1 MSRRKVIRIFCKGKN
16 PTDVGTE
23 FDKGAGITIQL
34 EDMWAKTQPRQS
46 QETHSKVCGIVAQ
59 QLLRYMLPKDTL
71 KLLAH
76 LLHLALHQLF
86 CFVGYLA
93 SSHDN
98 GKLSPNNQAA
108 DEAMRQKMLA
118 EGIRL
123 MSRGLGS
130 YPRHEKN
137 TAAIMERIWKA
148 DGMEKRTARFLAAV
162 LGAHHQGKTGEQ
174 DIVLDAWKDWQD
186 ELDRRLRQYFYGDT
200 AVVWPVIAREDKGA
214 VGALLLGITILSDWI
229 SSAALFADADNWK
242 DNLREAVEER
252 MQAFLRDSGLEKQTL
267 FPVSDFPSVWPN
279 IPRQGMRPLQ
289 QETEALFTDCDEKIS
304 LVLLEAP
311 MGEGKTEAGMYAALQ
326 MAKQWEKAGFYVA
339 LPTAATSNQMVRR
352 MRDLLKMHHAE
363 EEVCLLHAMAWLVDE
378 QQPDP
383 EEIQT
388 EDENFAR
395 QWLAPLR
402 RGLLSPYAVGTVD
415 QAMQSVMM
423 IKYGVLR
430 LFSLS
435 GKALVIDELHA
446 YDVYMDSIL
455 TCLMQWCKALEIPVV
470 LLSATLPPAK
480 KQQMLAPFT
489 NAPLSSCY
497 PAVTAVTESGRL
509 IERHFDKTVM
519 RRRLGVKLCAIL
531 HEPERIAAKA
541 LELVGN
547 GGCLCVMLNTV
558 AQAQQVYRELKKQNT
573 SQVLLLFHA
582 RFPAGRRDEIET
594 QCLRLFGKDKSHRP
608 KKAIVVT
615 TQIGELSLDL
625 DWDVMMTAIAPV
637 DLLLQRAGREQR
649 HLDTLRPAHF
659 KQPILYVLVPK
670 DKPAVSLE
678 QKYGEDGAVYPLCL
692 LAQSE
697 YLLADR
703 QEIRIP
709 EDMAQLVADGYDES
723 KAPADIRAAWEK
735 QRVKDTIQAQSGD
748 DMTLDDPQKGFRPAS
763 EQLRFDDLER
773 DSFLFAKTRLGEPS
787 VRIALLE
794 AELYA
799 RVRQCAVW
807 EKETLCAPMRDKAL
821 ARAVLK
827 QSVSI
832 RKKLLQAYP
841 SDSSVIQGRKLLDM
855 VRIYPAEGGCYTAP
869 DGKQIVFDRELG
881 VLLKDGE
888 R

>member
-1 MSRRKVIRIFCKGKN
+1 MVRWKYYKNFPYDKN
-16 PTDVGTE
+16 PTNVGTE
-23 FDKGAGITIQL
+23 FDKREGITIQL

-46 QETHSKVCGIVAQ
+46 LETHSKVSGVAAQ
-59 QLLRYMLPKDTL
+59 QLLETVLPQGSH
-71 KLLAH
+71 KLLAQI
-76 LLHLALHQLF
+76 LHFNEHELF
-86 CFVGYLA
+86 RFIGYFV
-93 SSHDN
+93 SVHDV
-98 GKLSPNNQAA
+98 GKGSIRFQEMDAA
-108 DEAMRQKMLA
+108 TREKLEA
-118 EGIRL
+118 EGIQTML
-123 MSRGLGS
+123 LGPENH
-130 YPRHEKN
+130 PRHEKN
-137 TAAIMERIWKA
+137 SAAIMERIWKA
-148 DGMEKRTARFLAAV
+148 EGMEKRTARFLAAL
-162 LGAHHQGKTGEQ
+162 LGAHHQGKNGNV
-174 DIVLDAWKDWQD
+174 DGRLDAWKDWQD
-186 ELDRRLRQYFYGDT
+186 ELERRLRRYFYGDT
-200 AVVWPVIAREDKGA
+200 AVVWPVIAREDRGA

-229 SSAALFADADNWK
+229 ASGDIFAEADNWK

-267 FPVSDFPSVWPN
+267 FPVTDFSSVWPN

-289 QETEALFTDCDEKIS
+289 QEMESLFTDCDEKIS

-326 MAKQWEKAGFYVA
+326 MAKQWEKEGFYVA
-339 LPTAATSNQMVRR
+339 LPTAATSNQMVSR
-352 MRDLLKMHHAE
+352 MRALLKMHHAE
-363 EEVCLLHAMAWLVDE
+363 DEVRLLHAMAWLVDE
-378 QQPDP
+378 QQPVPDG
-383 EEIQT
+383 IQT
-388 EDENFAR
+388 EDEVFAR

-430 LFSLS
+430 LLGLS

-446 YDVYMDSIL
+446 YDVYMSSIL
-455 TCLMQWCKALEIPVV
+455 TCLMQWCKVLEIPVV

-497 PAVTAVTESGRL
+497 PVVTAVTESGRL
-509 IERHFDKTVM
+509 MERHFNKTVM

-541 LELVGN
+541 LELVEN
-547 GGCLCVMLNTV
+547 GDCLCVLLNTV
-558 AQAQQVYRELKKQNT
+558 AQAQQVYQELKERNAT
-573 SQVLLLFHA
+573 EFLLLFHA

-594 QCLRLFGKDKSHRP
+594 QCLRLFGKDKSYRP
-608 KKAIVVT
+608 NKAILVA
-615 TQIGELSLDL
+615 TQVCEQSLDL
-625 DWDVMMTAIAPV
+625 DFDVMMTAIAPI

-649 HLDTLRPAHF
+649 HPDTQRPSHF

-670 DKPAVSLE
+670 DKHAVSLE
-678 QKYGEDGAVYPLCL
+678 QKYGADGAVYPPCL

-723 KAPADIRAAWEK
+723 NAPMDIQKAWMEQMIEDSIH
-735 QRVKDTIQAQSGD
+735 AQSGD
-748 DMTLDDPQKGFRPAS
+748 NMTLDDPQKGFRPAK
-763 EQLRFDDLER
+763 EQLLFDDLER
-773 DSFLFAKTRLGEPS
+773 DSFLSAKTRIGEPS
-787 VRIALLE
+787 IRIALLE
-794 AELYA
+794 PELYE
-799 RVRQCAVW
+799 RVRQCATR
-807 EKETLCAPMRDKAL
+807 ERETLCAPVRDKTL
-821 ARAVLK
+821 ARTVLK

-832 RKKLLQAYP
+832 RKKLLQNYQ
-841 SDSSVIQGRKLLDM
+841 SDLSVIEGRKLLDM

-869 DGKQIVFDRELG
+869 DGKRIVFDRELG

-888 R
+888 K